1 MFYRRN
7 PIEFKEKT
15 TKFQKNKQKT
25 IDKQEEIWY
34 SVDSKPGILEKSQNN
49 VVFTVVMKYVREGKG

>member
-7 PIEFKEKT
+7 SIEFKEKT

-25 IDKQEEIWY
+25 IDKQGEIWY